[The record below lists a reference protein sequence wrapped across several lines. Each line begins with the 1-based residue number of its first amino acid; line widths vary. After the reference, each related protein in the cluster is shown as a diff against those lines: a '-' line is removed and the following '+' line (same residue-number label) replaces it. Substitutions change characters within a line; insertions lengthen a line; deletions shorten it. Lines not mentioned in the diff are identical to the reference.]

1 MTYQKVFITYNLTAI
16 NFLDLLN
23 LHRRKFKMTEGTKTA
38 RPGLVTFAAI
48 MMFVLGGFSVVWA
61 IEEFGNAAW
70 LNNAELGLFSK
81 VLFYWAITDLVIAA
95 VAILSGFDIW
105 RGGNVGR
112 WVGIIIA
119 VFSAVRA
126 FFLLPWTPIAALLV
140 ILIDGLIIYGLSTH
154 AEYFDQ
160 AE

>member
-1 MTYQKVFITYNLTAI
+1 MT
-16 NFLDLLN
+16 DE
-23 LHRRKFKMTEGTKTA
+23 MKTTHA

-48 MMFVLGGFSVVWA
+48 MMFTLGGFSIVWA
-61 IEEFGNAAW
+61 IEEFGNSAW
-70 LNNAELGLFSK
+70 LNNADLGLFST

-95 VAILSGFDIW
+95 IAIVAGLNIW

-112 WVGIIIA
+112 WIGIIIA

-126 FFLLPWTPIAALLV
+126 FFFLPWTPIAALLV

-154 AEYFDQ
+154 TEYF
-160 AE
+160 E